1 MAYDSI
7 SFVESSDEA
16 TPRAS
21 GTYRGF
27 QTGSK
32 RASRTIPANDFSR
45 FQSISVT
52 SDDANVCT
60 QVKDTPVKDTP
71 VKDAQVKDAQAK
83 DTQVKDTTFG
93 SP

>member
-1 MAYDSI
+1 MKLPLERQELI
-7 SFVESSDEA
+7 G
-16 TPRAS
+16 AS
-21 GTYRGF
+21 R
-27 QTGSK
+27 QDQK